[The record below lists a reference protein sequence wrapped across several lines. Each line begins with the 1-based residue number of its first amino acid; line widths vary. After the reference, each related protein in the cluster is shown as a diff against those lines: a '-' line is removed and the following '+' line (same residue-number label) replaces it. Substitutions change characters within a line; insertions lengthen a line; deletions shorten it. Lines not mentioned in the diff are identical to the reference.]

1 MAGFPKWIDLKD
13 LNEHLASKVEGV
25 DTERAHLQEDD
36 ISRVFAHVTERRSL
50 FVLWVEWVR
59 SSMWSLSAAG
69 FTNLPADM
77 YEF

>member
-36 ISRVFAHVTERRSL
+36 ISWVLFGRSL

-69 FTNLPADM
+69 FTNLATDV